1 MISIFQGLFL
11 CFFVGVMTII
21 IQKYRMS
28 ALSFRSLFFWSLLWV
43 AAAIVVLYPQM
54 TTVVA
59 NHLGIGR
66 GSDFILYIS
75 IALMFVILF
84 RLQVKIELMN
94 RDVTKV
100 VRRDSLEHP
109 NTQAP
114 KHSND

>member
-21 IQKYRMS
+21 IQKYRTS
-28 ALSFRSLFFWSLLWV
+28 ALSFRGLFFWSLLWV
-43 AAAIVVLYPQM
+43 GAAVIVLYPQM
-54 TTVVA
+54 ATIVA
-59 NHLGIGR
+59 NHFGIGR

-100 VRRDSLEHP
+100 VRKNAIEDSK
-109 NTQAP
+109 N
-114 KHSND
+114 K